1 MFFDLRWFS
10 PDVVENLL
18 YLLWR
23 HLTYY
28 MVHCKP
34 VDPELTLGISGISH
48 TSMRR
53 MQGKHNVTIVTTE
66 LEITVGHWPISAK
79 FTLARYPAHAMCNR
93 SRVHVS

>member
-1 MFFDLRWFS
+1 
-10 PDVVENLL
+10 
-18 YLLWR
+18 
-23 HLTYY
+23 

-66 LEITVGHWPISAK
+66 LEITVGHWPISGIMPNSLWPDILPMLCATAVG
-79 FTLARYPAHAMCNR
+79 FMLARM
-93 SRVHVS
+93 SRPFRGVSDQH